1 MKQTKPSRVSK
12 IENPRQ
18 KIEIV
23 YSFFYEVQYVY
34 SKIAKKRYEQEH
46 RIFNGKKDLPTFFI
60 DPTNTT
66 TRHTHHP
73 SIYRLYRRYTSDK

>member
-1 MKQTKPSRVSK
+1 MCVKRTEDEEEMKQTKPSRVSK

-46 RIFNGKKDLPTFFI
+46 RIFNGKKDLL
-60 DPTNTT
+60 
-66 TRHTHHP
+66 H
-73 SIYRLYRRYTSDK
+73 

>member
-46 RIFNGKKDLPTFFI
+46 RIFNGKKDLL
-60 DPTNTT
+60 
-66 TRHTHHP
+66 H
-73 SIYRLYRRYTSDK
+73 